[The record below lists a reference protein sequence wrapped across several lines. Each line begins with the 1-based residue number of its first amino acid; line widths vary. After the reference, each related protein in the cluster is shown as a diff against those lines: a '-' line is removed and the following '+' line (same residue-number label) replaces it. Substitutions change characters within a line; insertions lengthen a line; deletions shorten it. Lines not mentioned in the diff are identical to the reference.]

1 MKRQSVL
8 SLEWGKKGASEV
20 LILKAFDMVLAAI
33 TILTMLMFLK
43 NTWDDTFLEKTYM
56 ARDLGMLI
64 TTAYAS
70 PGELDYCYYEDH
82 GYKFSYGIENSL
94 ITIKDRKGEVTY
106 SYLDDSARPVPALIV
121 PYDETKPDLAFFE
134 IIKDSSGVKV
144 AAKRKG
150 EASDTCKT

>member
-20 LILKAFDMVLAAI
+20 LILKAFDLVLAAI
-33 TILTMLMFLK
+33 TILTMIMFLK

-82 GYKFSYGIENSL
+82 GYKFSYGVEKSL
-94 ITIKDRKGEVTY
+94 ISVKDGKGEVTY
-106 SYLDDSARPVPALIV
+106 RYIDDVAKPVPALIV
-121 PYDETKPDLAFFE
+121 PYDKTKPDVAVFE
-134 IIKDSSGVKV
+134 ITKDSSGVKV